1 MRCFTDYRYIF
12 GKPGEGVH
20 KHRLAGSAA
29 IDYIMSIIGAI
40 ILSYITDIPL
50 VISTIFILFLGIV
63 LHSAVGISTGATRFL
78 GMDLCI

>member
-29 IDYIMSIIGAI
+29 VDYIMSIIVAA
-40 ILSYITDIPL
+40 ILSHITDMPL
-50 VISTIFILFLGIV
+50 VISTIFILLLGIV